1 VPVDL
6 TAREGSVAGS
16 RDAVPSGASVV
27 TDRTGARLVETR
39 RPRRVFGVGD
49 EPDPRFTLA
58 NERTLL
64 AWLRTALALVV
75 AGVAIVALAELISPA
90 WLVDVTASL
99 AFVGGGLTA
108 ALGYVQWQR
117 VERALRCH
125 EPLPA
130 GIGAVVVL
138 ATIIGLALIGAVAL
152 VGVGT

>member
-1 VPVDL
+1 
-6 TAREGSVAGS
+6 
-16 RDAVPSGASVV
+16 
-27 TDRTGARLVETR
+27 VETR
-39 RPRRVFGVGD
+39 RPRRVFGVGE

-75 AGVAIVALAELISPA
+75 AGVAIVALADLISPA

-117 VERALRCH
+117 VERALRCQQ
-125 EPLPA
+125 PLPA
-130 GIGAVVVL
+130 GVGAVVVL
-138 ATIIGLALIGAVAL
+138 ATIIGLALIGALAL

>member
-1 VPVDL
+1 VD
-6 TAREGSVAGS
+6 
-16 RDAVPSGASVV
+16 D
-27 TDRTGARLVETR
+27 TR

-75 AGVAIVALAELISPA
+75 AGVAIVALSDLITPP
-90 WLVDVTASL
+90 WLADVTAVT
-99 AFVGGGLTA
+99 AFLGGGVTA
-108 ALGYVQWQR
+108 LLGYVQWRR
-117 VERALRCH
+117 VERALRLR

-138 ATIIGLALIGAVAL
+138 ATIVALAVIGAVAL
-152 VGVGT
+152 VGVLG